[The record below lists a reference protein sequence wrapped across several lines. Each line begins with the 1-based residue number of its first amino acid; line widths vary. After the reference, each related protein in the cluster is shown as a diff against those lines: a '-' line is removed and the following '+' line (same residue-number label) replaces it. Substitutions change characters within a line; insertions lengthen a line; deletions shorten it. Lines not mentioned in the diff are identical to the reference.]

1 MADIKPFRCIRPLPE
16 LASRVA
22 ALPYDVYSRA
32 EAAVEAKKDELS
44 FLNIDR
50 PETQFSPY
58 EDMYSEKVYQKA
70 HDMLWEQVEDGIYI
84 QDEMPS
90 YYVYELTM
98 NGRVQTGIVA
108 CASIDD

>member
-58 EDMYSEKVYQKA
+58 EDMYSEKVYR
-70 HDMLWEQVEDGIYI
+70 MTCSGSRWRMGFIYRMRCRLI
-84 QDEMPS
+84 MF
-90 YYVYELTM
+90 M
-98 NGRVQTGIVA
+98 N
-108 CASIDD
+108 